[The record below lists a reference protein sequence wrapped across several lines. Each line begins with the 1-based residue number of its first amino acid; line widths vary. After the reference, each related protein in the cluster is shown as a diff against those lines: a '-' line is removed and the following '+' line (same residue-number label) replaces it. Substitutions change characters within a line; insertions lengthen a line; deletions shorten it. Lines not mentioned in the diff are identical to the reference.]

1 MRRFEGA
8 QAKDLVMKAIAILPA
23 AAAALMMFGV
33 SMASS
38 QEICLKGYQTCMDT
52 CGSRPTAQM
61 QDTCIQ
67 NCQTQ
72 NNACSDRVFGNRN
85 GATVNVPT
93 AQAPAP
99 AAKDAM
105 AKKEPRGKKG
115 QKKEEAKAP
124 APAAEPQQDAAPAA
138 EQEQAPA
145 R

>member
-1 MRRFEGA
+1 
-8 QAKDLVMKAIAILPA
+8 MKAIAILPA
-23 AAAALMMFGV
+23 AAAALLMLGV

-38 QEICLKGYQTCMDT
+38 QEVCLKGYQACMDG

-72 NNACSDRVFGNRN
+72 NNACSDRVFGNSGQG
-85 GATVNVPT
+85 GAVVNV
-93 AQAPAP
+93 PAP

-105 AKKEPRGKKG
+105 AKKEQRGKKG

-124 APAAEPQQDAAPAA
+124 AAEAQQDQAPAA

>member
-1 MRRFEGA
+1 MRRFEGE

-23 AAAALMMFGV
+23 AAAALMMLGV
-33 SMASS
+33 SVASS
-38 QEICLKGYQTCMDT
+38 QEVCLKGYQTCMDT

-85 GATVNVPT
+85 GAVVNAPAA

-124 APAAEPQQDAAPAA
+124 AVEPQQEQPPAA

>member
-23 AAAALMMFGV
+23 AAAALLMLGV
-33 SMASS
+33 SVASS
-38 QEICLKGYQTCMDT
+38 QEVCLKGYQACMEA

-72 NNACSDRVFGNRN
+72 NNACADSVFGNRAPG
-85 GATVNVPT
+85 GAIVNVPA
-93 AQAPAP
+93 AQAP

-115 QKKEEAKAP
+115 QKKEEAKT
-124 APAAEPQQDAAPAA
+124 PAAEPQQEQAAPAA

>member
-8 QAKDLVMKAIAILPA
+8 QAKDLVMKAIAILSA
-23 AAAALMMFGV
+23 AAAAILTLGV
-33 SMASS
+33 SVASS
-38 QEICLKGYQTCMDT
+38 QEVCLKGYQACMDT

-72 NNACSDRVFGNRN
+72 NNACSDRVFGNRG
-85 GATVNVPT
+85 GAIVNVPT
-93 AQAPAP
+93 ATQAPAKD
-99 AAKDAM
+99 AKDAM

-124 APAAEPQQDAAPAA
+124 AAEPQQDAAPAA

>member
-1 MRRFEGA
+1 
-8 QAKDLVMKAIAILPA
+8 MKAIAILSA
-23 AAAALMMFGV
+23 AAAAILTLGV
-33 SMASS
+33 SVASS
-38 QEICLKGYQTCMDT
+38 QEVCLKGYQACMDT

-72 NNACSDRVFGNRN
+72 NNACSDRVFGNRG
-85 GATVNVPT
+85 GAIVNVPT
-93 AQAPAP
+93 ATQAPAKD
-99 AAKDAM
+99 AKDAM

-124 APAAEPQQDAAPAA
+124 AAEPQQDAAPAA

>member
-1 MRRFEGA
+1 MRRFEGE
-8 QAKDLVMKAIAILPA
+8 QAKDLAMKAIATLPA
-23 AAAALMMFGV
+23 VAAALMMLGV
-33 SMASS
+33 SVASS
-38 QEICLKGYQTCMDT
+38 QEVCLKGYQTCMDT

-72 NNACSDRVFGNRN
+72 NNACSDRVFGSRN
-85 GATVNVPT
+85 GATVNVPA

-115 QKKEEAKAP
+115 HKKEEAK
-124 APAAEPQQDAAPAA
+124 APAAEPQQDAAPAPAA

>member
-23 AAAALMMFGV
+23 AAAALLMLGV
-33 SMASS
+33 SVASS
-38 QEICLKGYQTCMDT
+38 QDVCLKGYQACMDG
-52 CGSRPTAQM
+52 CGTRPTAQM

-72 NNACSDRVFGNRN
+72 NNSCSDRVFGNRG
-85 GATVNVPT
+85 GAIVNVPA

-99 AAKDAM
+99 VAKDAM
-105 AKKEPRGKKG
+105 AKKESRGKKG

-124 APAAEPQQDAAPAA
+124 AAEAQQEQAAPAA